1 MPQATLL
8 TLLNHFYKYLKK
20 PYCEVVVS
28 LNCNLSALGIQ
39 IVIGESDCLCGP
51 GPNYTS
57 LSTPSADAFML
68 PWENLANTGIL
79 GYLSLFYVKGHDHV
93 EECGERGRR
102 PRGSPSISIPAV
114 FVCPL
119 PQTATIPRGTNSWLP
134 IGSQK
139 SEEFFYSLLILGSLF
154 SSHLWSFSM
163 VDFERELASSQ

>member
-8 TLLNHFYKYLKK
+8 ILLNHFYKYLKK

-39 IVIGESDCLCGP
+39 TVRGEKWLP
-51 GPNYTS
+51 VWLRTNYTS
-57 LSTPSADAFML
+57 LSTPSADAFIL

-79 GYLSLFYVKGHDHV
+79 GSLSLFYVKDMIMLR
-93 EECGERGRR
+93 ECGERVRGELK
-102 PRGSPSISIPAV
+102 GSPFIYLIPAV

-134 IGSQK
+134 MGSQK
-139 SEEFFYSLLILGSLF
+139 SEEFFI
-154 SSHLWSFSM
+154 HCC
-163 VDFERELASSQ
+163 